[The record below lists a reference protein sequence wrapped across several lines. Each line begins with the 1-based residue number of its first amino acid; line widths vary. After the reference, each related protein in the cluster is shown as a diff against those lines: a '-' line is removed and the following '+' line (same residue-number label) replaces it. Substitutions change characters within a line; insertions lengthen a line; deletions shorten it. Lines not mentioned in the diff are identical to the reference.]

1 MHGWLDRLAERLGEE
16 ALSKGEEERLL
27 GVARDVAHRV
37 ERRTTP
43 LAAFL
48 VGTAVGRAE
57 AGGTGRDEALAA
69 ALGTLEGLLPE
80 SPAEA

>member
-1 MHGWLDRLAERLGEE
+1 MRGWLDRLAEGLGEE
-16 ALSKGEEERLL
+16 ALSEGEEERLL

-48 VGTAVGRAE
+48 LGAAVGRA
-57 AGGTGRDEALAA
+57 AARGTGRDEALAA

-80 SPAEA
+80 PGGEA